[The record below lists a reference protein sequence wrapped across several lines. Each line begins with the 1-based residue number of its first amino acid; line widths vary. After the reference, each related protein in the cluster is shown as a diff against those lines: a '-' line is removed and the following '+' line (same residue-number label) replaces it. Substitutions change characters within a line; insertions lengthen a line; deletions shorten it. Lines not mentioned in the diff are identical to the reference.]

1 MDELSPCDL
10 SPELTRHFR
19 GLRLWLP
26 LMLVGVGP
34 FRAALAEKL
43 LLARYFYEQIQMAD
57 GFCVGP
63 EPDLA
68 VVTFW
73 YEPRR
78 GDANTFNKRLAR
90 ELQGNGRVFLSTTRL
105 GDRFVLR
112 LAVGVFR
119 THLDAIDET
128 LALVKEAARDLTLVA

>member
-1 MDELSPCDL
+1 M
-10 SPELTRHFR
+10 
-19 GLRLWLP
+19 
-26 LMLVGVGP
+26 
-34 FRAALAEKL
+34 RAQIEM
-43 LLARYFYEQIQMAD
+43 LARTFYEQIQAAD

-78 GDANTFNKRLAR
+78 GDANDFNKALAQ
-90 ELQGNGRVFLSTTRL
+90 ELQGDGRVFLSTTRL

-119 THLDAIDET
+119 THLEAIDET
-128 LALVKEAARDLTLVA
+128 LASVKEAARDLALAV